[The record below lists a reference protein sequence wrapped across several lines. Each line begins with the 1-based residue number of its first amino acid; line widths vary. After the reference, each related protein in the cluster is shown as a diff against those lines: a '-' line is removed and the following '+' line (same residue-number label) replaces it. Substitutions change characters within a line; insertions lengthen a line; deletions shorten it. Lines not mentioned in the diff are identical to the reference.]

1 MDQPKIIIRV
11 SRGGMLL
18 KGIDVVGLTED
29 QAAKF
34 TEEMRKKGFDVIRS
48 RDNPISCAAIVEG

>member
-1 MDQPKIIIRV
+1 MNQPKVIIRV

-29 QAAKF
+29 QTAKF
-34 TEEMRKKGFDVIRS
+34 TEEMRKKGFEVIRS
-48 RDNPISCAAIVEG
+48 RENPISCARIVEG